1 MYACK
6 LMTTQSE
13 GDPLS
18 CQRLTLSHLHVPLI
32 QVEMKLEIKCCKVQ
46 GLFHQ

>member
-1 MYACK
+1 MHICK

-18 CQRLTLSHLHVPLI
+18 CQRLTLSHLHAPSI
-32 QVEMKLEIKCCKVQ
+32 H
-46 GLFHQ
+46 GGNDAGD